1 VRSSARLVYGIGGL
15 INPEKLAHVFVSPRK
30 RAGRTWEIF
39 VEEGG
44 MSNGVKV
51 EKTEDIA
58 EWNYGDYEGKLTEEI
73 KAMRK
78 ERGLDKDKPWDI
90 WRDGCEGGEGPQDV
104 ERRLAELIGKIKR
117 IQKPPFQKGSSGDVV
132 VVAHGH
138 ILRAFVKRWL
148 KYPLDFPLS
157 MMLEPGGV
165 GGLSYQHGD
174 VKEPAILVGMSFPS
188 KG

>member
-1 VRSSARLVYGIGGL
+1 MYGVGRLID
-15 INPEKLAHVFVSPRK
+15 PKKLAHVFVSPRQ

-44 MSNGVKV
+44 MSKGVQV

-58 EWNYGDYEGKLTEEI
+58 EWAYGDYEGKLTDEI

-78 ERGLDKDKPWDI
+78 ERGLDRERPWDI
-90 WRDGCEGGEGPQDV
+90 WRDGCEGGEAPEDV
-104 ERRLAELIGKIKR
+104 ERRLDDLIRRIKA
-117 IQKPPFQKGSSGDVV
+117 IQKPLFHTASGGDVI

-148 KYPLDFPLS
+148 IYPLNFSLS

-165 GGLSYQHGD
+165 GGLSYQHGNID
-174 VKEPAILVGMSFPS
+174 EPAILVGMSFPI
-188 KG
+188 KK

>member
-1 VRSSARLVYGIGGL
+1 MYGIGRL
-15 INPEKLAHVFVSPRK
+15 IDPQNLAHVFVSPRK

-44 MSNGVKV
+44 ASHGAEV
-51 EKTEDIA
+51 EKTENIA
-58 EWNYGDYEGKLTEEI
+58 EWDYGDYEGKLTREI

-78 ERGLDKDKPWDI
+78 ERGLDKEEPWDI
-90 WRDGCEGGEGPQDV
+90 WRDGCEGGERPQDV
-104 ERRLAELIGKIKR
+104 EKRLDELIGEIR
-117 IQKPPFQKGSSGDVV
+117 QIQRPLFQKGSGGDVV

-148 KYPLDFPLS
+148 KCALDFPLS

-174 VKEPAILVGMSFPS
+174 VEEPAVLVGMSFPS

>member
-1 VRSSARLVYGIGGL
+1 VYGFGRL
-15 INPEKLAHVFVSPRK
+15 IDPQTLVHVFVSPRK

-44 MSNGVKV
+44 MKNGVKV
-51 EKTEDIA
+51 EKTENIA
-58 EWNYGDYEGKLTEEI
+58 EWGYGDYEGKLTKEI
-73 KAMRK
+73 NAMRK
-78 ERGLDKDKPWDI
+78 ERGLDKEKPWDI

-104 ERRLAELIGKIKR
+104 ERRLDDLIGRIKA
-117 IQKPPFQKGSSGDVV
+117 IQQPLLERRSSGDVV

-148 KYPLDFPLS
+148 KYPLEFPLS

-165 GGLSYQHGD
+165 GGLSYQHGSID
-174 VKEPAILVGMSFPS
+174 EPAILVGMSFPS
-188 KG
+188 KK